1 MIKYDFTGFAE
12 KEFLK
17 LSPVV
22 QKRIIKKLEFYLSQS
37 DPLTFAKNIATPTP
51 QATYRFRIGDYRVIF
66 DREEDGILILR
77 VGHRRDI
84 YRR

>member
-1 MIKYDFTGFAE
+1 MIKYDFTRSAE
-12 KEFLK
+12 KEFLN
-17 LSPVV
+17 LSSSV
-22 QKRIIKKLEFYLSQS
+22 QTRIIKKLEFYLLQT
-37 DPLTFAKNIATPTP
+37 DPLAFAKNIATPTP

-77 VGHRRDI
+77 VGHRKDI